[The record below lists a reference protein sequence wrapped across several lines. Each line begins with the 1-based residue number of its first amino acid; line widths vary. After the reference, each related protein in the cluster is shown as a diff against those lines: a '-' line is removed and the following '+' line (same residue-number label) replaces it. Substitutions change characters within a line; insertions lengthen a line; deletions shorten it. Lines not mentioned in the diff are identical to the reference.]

1 MALHNQLLLNARINN
16 PIYDTQDAIDW
27 LASLVSKI
35 EMKIVQGPYSSYV
48 DVPGN
53 RGATAAVI
61 IETSH
66 IAFHIWDEEDPA
78 LLQFDLYTC
87 STLDTSLVLDELNDK
102 FGLIDYDYLVLER
115 EKGFNITSTKPPRYD
130 WISKDRNY
138 GVK

>member
-1 MALHNQLLLNARINN
+1 MALHNQLLLNAKISS
-16 PIYDTQDAIDW
+16 PIYNTQDAIDW

-35 EMKIVQGPYSSYV
+35 NMKIVQGPYSSYV

-87 STLDTSLVLDELNDK
+87 STLDVNLVIKELDDK

-115 EKGFNITSTKPPRYD
+115 EKGFNITSTRPPKFD
-130 WISKDRNY
+130 WISKDKQE
-138 GVK
+138 GLW

>member
-1 MALHNQLLLNARINN
+1 MALHNQLLLNARIKN

-35 EMKIVQGPYSSYV
+35 NMKIVQGPYSSYV

-87 STLDTSLVLDELNDK
+87 STLDTNLVIKELNDK
-102 FGLIDYDYLVLER
+102 FNMIDYDYLVLER
-115 EKGFNITSTKPPRYD
+115 ENGFNITSTRTPKFD
-130 WISKDRNY
+130 WISKDRQ
-138 GVK
+138 GSL

>member
-35 EMKIVQGPYSSYV
+35 GMKIVQGPYSSYV